1 MSAQADRVIRWG
13 VIGVGDVVE
22 HKSGRAFQTVPGSA
36 LVAVMRRDAER
47 AADFARRFGVPRWY
61 ADADELLADPEVDAV
76 YVATPPDSH
85 ADYTARA
92 AAAGKPVYVEKPMA
106 RTGSECEQMISDCAR
121 AGVPLFVAYYR
132 RAMPRFATAAEL
144 VRSGRI
150 GAVRSVVV
158 RHQRPADDRGGPLP
172 WRLDPL
178 LSGGGHFVDTA
189 SHTLDWLDFL
199 LGPATDVS
207 GAVAGPDGQAAE
219 TRVVARLRFGDVL
232 GVGLW
237 DYEAAET
244 CDLIELIGDAGT
256 LRLSAFGTEPLRLT
270 TAEGTTEIDGPY
282 PRIVQEPLIGNVVA
296 SLRGEAEPLSTGE
309 SALRTARVIDTILTE
324 HRREHG
330 IVF

>member
-1 MSAQADRVIRWG
+1 MDPDRVIRWG
-13 VIGVGDVVE
+13 VIGAGDVVE

-36 LVAVMRRDAER
+36 LVAVMRRDPER

-61 ADADELLADPEVDAV
+61 ADADELLAAPDVDAV

-85 ADYTARA
+85 ATYTARA

-106 RTGSECEQMISDCAR
+106 RTAGECEQMISDCAR

-132 RAMPRFATAAEL
+132 RAMPRFATAADV

-158 RHQRPADDRGGPLP
+158 RHQRPAVRPGSSLP
-172 WRLDPL
+172 WRLDPQV
-178 LSGGGHFVDTA
+178 SGGGHFVDLA

-207 GAVAGPDGQAAE
+207 GAAAGPDGEAAE
-219 TRVVARLRFGDVL
+219 TQVVARFRFGDVL

-237 DYEAAET
+237 DYDAAEP
-244 CDLIELIGDAGT
+244 CDLIEIIGDAGT
-256 LRLSAFGTEPLRLT
+256 LRLSSFGTEPLRLT
-270 TAEGTTEIDGPY
+270 TADSTTEINGPY
-282 PRIVQEPLIGNVVA
+282 PRIVQEPLISNVVA
-296 SLRGEAEPLSTGE
+296 SLLGKAEPLSTGE
-309 SALRTARVIDTILTE
+309 SAVRTARVIDAILDS
-324 HRREHG
+324 HRRTHHL
-330 IVF
+330 VF

>member
-1 MSAQADRVIRWG
+1 MSTQAGRVIRWG

-85 ADYTARA
+85 AAYTARA

-172 WRLDPL
+172 WRLDPPGVGRRAL
-178 LSGGGHFVDTA
+178 RRHRLAHARLAGLPARPRHRRLGCRGRAGRSRPRRRRSWPGSASVTSWASGCGTTRRR
-189 SHTLDWLDFL
+189 S
-199 LGPATDVS
+199 PAT
-207 GAVAGPDGQAAE
+207 
-219 TRVVARLRFGDVL
+219 
-232 GVGLW
+232 
-237 DYEAAET
+237 
-244 CDLIELIGDAGT
+244 
-256 LRLSAFGTEPLRLT
+256 
-270 TAEGTTEIDGPY
+270 
-282 PRIVQEPLIGNVVA
+282 
-296 SLRGEAEPLSTGE
+296 
-309 SALRTARVIDTILTE
+309 
-324 HRREHG
+324 
-330 IVF
+330 

>member
-1 MSAQADRVIRWG
+1 MDPGRVIRWG

-22 HKSGRAFQTVPGSA
+22 RKSGRAFQTVPGSA
-36 LVAVMRRDAER
+36 LVAVMRRDPER
-47 AADFARRFGVPRWY
+47 AADFARRFDVPRWY
-61 ADADELLADPEVDAV
+61 VDADELLADEHVDAV

-85 ADYTARA
+85 LEYAVRA

-106 RTGSECEQMISDCAR
+106 RTAAECEQMIAACDR

-132 RAMPRFATAAEL
+132 RAMPRFAAAVDL

-150 GAVRSVVV
+150 GTVRSVVV
-158 RHQRPADDRGGPLP
+158 RHQRPADDPSGPLP
-172 WRLDPL
+172 WRLDPQ

-207 GAVAGPDGQAAE
+207 GAATGPEGPAAE
-219 TRVVARLRFGDVL
+219 TRVVARLRFADVL

-244 CDLIELIGDAGT
+244 CDLVELIGDAGT
-256 LRLSAFGTEPLRLT
+256 LRLSAFGAEPLRLT
-270 TAEGTTEIDGPY
+270 TADGTTEIDAPY
-282 PRIVQEPLIGNVVA
+282 PRIVQEPLIDNVMA
-296 SLRGEAEPLSTGE
+296 SLRGEAEPLSTGD
-309 SALRTARVIDTILTE
+309 SALRTARVIDTILTD
-324 HRREHG
+324 HRRTHQ
-330 IVF
+330 IVL